1 MPRVPP
7 ARRRA
12 ADSPAVAPPRNSA
25 ALRAAVLRT
34 AAASAVPRLV
44 GCSWRAEHTVSASHD
59 RGTGAAAPPPTFALT
74 LHTAPSAAAAA
85 GAAAAPQ
92 AAGGAIALRLSVEQ
106 MQHLA
111 VTLRDALHAA
121 EREAAPA

>member
-1 MPRVPP
+1 M
-7 ARRRA
+7 
-12 ADSPAVAPPRNSA
+12 
-25 ALRAAVLRT
+25 LRT

-44 GCSWRAEHTVSASHD
+44 GCSWRAEHTVGASHD

-85 GAAAAPQ
+85 SAQ